1 MNAMPDIPRLYTALA
16 EWCACLIYL
25 FPLRTRMRGWRFG
38 LSVVGAL
45 AVQGIF
51 LNFTGGLPLPFWLPC
66 MAAAVGLMFLLLW
79 LCGGAAPIDAGYLC
93 VQAFVLAELAASLEW
108 QIHCFLWPDGMWSIP
123 GFFLLAVVYGGVF
136 FLMRWLVQRRLLLDR
151 KLGITGRELGSAC
164 IIGIAVFG
172 VSNLSF
178 VSAHTPFSGMYGAAV
193 LNIRTLV
200 DLGGVAILFA
210 HLLQCGELRVRQ
222 ELEAVQNVL
231 QNQYIQY
238 QQSKE
243 SIELI
248 NRKYH
253 DLKHQIA
260 VLRAEPD
267 AARRCVFLDAMEA
280 DIRQY
285 EAQNKTGNSVL
296 DTVLTS
302 KNLYCVRNQI
312 TLTCVADGKLLD
324 FMDVMDLC
332 TMVGN
337 ALDNAI
343 ECEEKNSDPE
353 KRLIHMT
360 ISAQKSFVLIRLENY
375 CVDSLAFEDG
385 LPASTK
391 GDPRYHGYGLKS
403 IRYVARKYGGTVTA
417 QVNNGWFELK
427 ILLPLPCREISVQKD

>member
-1 MNAMPDIPRLYTALA
+1 MNPMPDIPRLYTALA
-16 EWCACLIYL
+16 EWCACLIYVL
-25 FPLRTRMRGWRFG
+25 PLRGRLRGWRFW
-38 LSVVGAL
+38 LAAAGAL
-45 AVQGIF
+45 AVQGAF
-51 LNFTGGLPLPFWLPC
+51 LGLTGGLPLPFWIPC
-66 MAAAVGLMFLLLW
+66 MAAAVGLMFLFLW
-79 LCGGAAPIDAGYLC
+79 LCGGAAPLDAGYLC

-108 QIHCFLWPDGMWSIP
+108 QLHCFLWPDGAQRAP
-123 GFFLLAVVYGGVF
+123 GFLVLAGVYGGVF
-136 FLMRWLVQRRLLLDR
+136 LLMGWLVRRHLTPEQR
-151 KLGITGRELGSAC
+151 LGITGRELGSAF
-164 IIGIAVFG
+164 IIGVAVFA

-178 VSAHTPFSGMYGAAV
+178 VSARTPFSGPYGAAV

-210 HLLQCGELRVRQ
+210 HLLQCGELRIRR

-238 QQSKE
+238 QQSRE

-267 AARRCVFLDAMEA
+267 AARRGAFLDAMEA
-280 DIRQY
+280 DIKQY
-285 EAQNKTGNSVL
+285 EAQNKAGNSVL

-302 KNLYCVRNQI
+302 KSLYCACNQI
-312 TLTCVADGKLLD
+312 TLTCVADGRLLD

-332 TMVGN
+332 TLVGN

-343 ECEEKNSDPE
+343 EYEEKIADPE

-360 ISAQKSFVLIRLENY
+360 ISAQKGFVLLRLENY
-375 CVDSLAFEDG
+375 CEDQLAFEDG

-391 GDPRYHGYGLKS
+391 GDPRFHGYGLKS
-403 IRYVARKYGGTVTA
+403 IRYVARKYGGTATV
-417 QVNNGWFELK
+417 QVGGGWFELRV
-427 ILLPLPCREISVQKD
+427 LFPQAGGGT

>member
-1 MNAMPDIPRLYTALA
+1 MNTLPDIPRIYTALA

-25 FPLRTRMRGWRFG
+25 LPMRGRVRKIPFVLTAAAG
-38 LSVVGAL
+38 L
-45 AVQGIF
+45 GIQVAF
-51 LNFTGGLPLPFWLPC
+51 LTLTGELPLPFWIPC
-66 MAAAVGLMFLLLW
+66 MAAAAGLMFVFLW
-79 LCGGAAPIDAGYLC
+79 LLSHAAVPDTAYCC

-108 QIHCFLWPDGMWSIP
+108 QLHCFFWPDGALRP
-123 GFFLLAVVYGGVF
+123 TGLLVLVVVYGAVF
-136 FLMRWLVQRRLLLDR
+136 LLMGWLVSRHLPDEGR
-151 KLGITGRELGSAC
+151 LGITWREVSSAF
-164 IIGIAVFG
+164 IIAFAVFA

-178 VSAHTPFSGMYGAAV
+178 VTGNTPFSGRYSTEV

-210 HLLQCGELRVRQ
+210 HLLQCGDLRVRR

-231 QNQYIQY
+231 QNQYLQY
-238 QQSKE
+238 QQSRE

-267 AARRCVFLDAMEA
+267 AARRGAYLDKMEA
-280 DIRQY
+280 DIKQY

-302 KNLYCVRNQI
+302 KSLYCAGADI
-312 TLTCVADGKLLD
+312 TFTCVADGGLLN

-332 TMVGN
+332 TIIGN

-343 ECEEKNSDPE
+343 EYEEKVADRE

-360 ISAQKSFVLIRLENY
+360 LSAQKSF
-375 CVDSLAFEDG
+375 
-385 LPASTK
+385 
-391 GDPRYHGYGLKS
+391 
-403 IRYVARKYGGTVTA
+403 
-417 QVNNGWFELK
+417 
-427 ILLPLPCREISVQKD
+427 ILLRVEN

>member
-1 MNAMPDIPRLYTALA
+1 MNPMPDIPRLYTALA
-16 EWCACLIYL
+16 EWCACLIYVL
-25 FPLRTRMRGWRFG
+25 PLRGRLRGWRFG
-38 LSVVGAL
+38 LAAAGTL
-45 AVQGIF
+45 AVQGAF
-51 LNFTGGLPLPFWLPC
+51 LGLTGGLPLPFWIPC
-66 MAAAVGLMFLLLW
+66 MAAAVGLMFLFLW
-79 LCGGAAPIDAGYLC
+79 LCGGGTALDAGYLC

-108 QIHCFLWPDGMWSIP
+108 QLHCFLWPDGAQSVP
-123 GFFLLAVVYGGVF
+123 GFLVLAGIYGGVF
-136 FLMRWLVQRRLLLDR
+136 LLMGWLVRRHLTPEQRF
-151 KLGITGRELGSAC
+151 GV
-164 IIGIAVFG
+164 AVFA

-178 VSAHTPFSGMYGAAV
+178 VSAHTPFSGPYGAVV

-210 HLLQCGELRVRQ
+210 HLLQCGELRIRR

-238 QQSKE
+238 QQSRE

-267 AARRCVFLDAMEA
+267 AARRGAFLDAMEA

-302 KNLYCVRNQI
+302 KSLYCARNQI

-332 TMVGN
+332 TLVGN

-343 ECEEKNSDPE
+343 EYEEKIADPE

-360 ISAQKSFVLIRLENY
+360 ISAQKGFVLLRLENY
-375 CVDSLAFEDG
+375 CEDQLAFEDG

-391 GDPRYHGYGLKS
+391 GDPRFHGYGLKS
-403 IRYVARKYGGTVTA
+403 IRYVARKYGGSATA
-417 QVNNGWFELK
+417 RVERSWFELK
-427 ILLPLPCREISVQKD
+427 VLLPMGGPAG

>member
-1 MNAMPDIPRLYTALA
+1 MNPMPDIPRLYTALA
-16 EWCACLIYL
+16 EWCACLIYVL
-25 FPLRTRMRGWRFG
+25 PLRGRLRGWRFG
-38 LSVVGAL
+38 LAAAGTL
-45 AVQGIF
+45 AVQGAF
-51 LNFTGGLPLPFWLPC
+51 LGLTGGLPLPFWIPC
-66 MAAAVGLMFLLLW
+66 MAAAVGLMFLFLW
-79 LCGGAAPIDAGYLC
+79 LCGGGTALDAGYLC

-108 QIHCFLWPDGMWSIP
+108 QLHCFLWPDGAQSVP
-123 GFFLLAVVYGGVF
+123 GFLVLAGIYGGVF
-136 FLMRWLVQRRLLLDR
+136 LLMGWLVRRHLTPEQR
-151 KLGITGRELGSAC
+151 LGGV
-164 IIGIAVFG
+164 AVFA

-178 VSAHTPFSGMYGAAV
+178 VSAHTPFSGPYGAVV

-210 HLLQCGELRVRQ
+210 HLLQCGELRIRR

-238 QQSKE
+238 QQSRE

-267 AARRCVFLDAMEA
+267 AARRGAFLDAMEA

-302 KNLYCVRNQI
+302 KSLYCARNQI

-332 TMVGN
+332 TLVGN

-343 ECEEKNSDPE
+343 EYEEKIADPE

-360 ISAQKSFVLIRLENY
+360 ISAQKGFVLLRLENY
-375 CVDSLAFEDG
+375 CEDQLAFEDG

-391 GDPRYHGYGLKS
+391 GDPRFHGYGLKS
-403 IRYVARKYGGTVTA
+403 IRYVARKYGGSATA
-417 QVNNGWFELK
+417 RVERSWFELK
-427 ILLPLPCREISVQKD
+427 VLLPMGGPAG

>member
-1 MNAMPDIPRLYTALA
+1 MNPMPDIPRLYTALA
-16 EWCACLIYL
+16 EWCACLIYVL
-25 FPLRTRMRGWRFG
+25 PLRGRLRGWRFG
-38 LSVVGAL
+38 LAAAGTL
-45 AVQGIF
+45 AVQGAF
-51 LNFTGGLPLPFWLPC
+51 LGLTGGLPLPFWIPC
-66 MAAAVGLMFLLLW
+66 MAAAVGLMFLFLW
-79 LCGGAAPIDAGYLC
+79 LCGGGAPLDGGYLC

-108 QIHCFLWPDGMWSIP
+108 QLHCFLWPDGAQSVP
-123 GFFLLAVVYGGVF
+123 GFLVLAGIYGGVF
-136 FLMRWLVQRRLLLDR
+136 LLMGWLVRRHLTPEQR
-151 KLGITGRELGSAC
+151 LGITGRELGSAF
-164 IIGIAVFG
+164 IIGVAVFA

-178 VSAHTPFSGMYGAAV
+178 VSAHTPFSGPYGAVV

-210 HLLQCGELRVRQ
+210 HLLQCGELRIRR

-238 QQSKE
+238 QQSRE

-267 AARRCVFLDAMEA
+267 AARRGAFLDAMEA
-280 DIRQY
+280 DIKQY

-302 KNLYCVRNQI
+302 KSLYCARNQI

-332 TMVGN
+332 TLVGN

-343 ECEEKNSDPE
+343 EYEEKIADPE

-360 ISAQKSFVLIRLENY
+360 ISAQKGFVLLRLENY
-375 CVDSLAFEDG
+375 CEDQLAFEDG

-391 GDPRYHGYGLKS
+391 GDPRFHGYGLKS
-403 IRYVARKYGGTVTA
+403 IRYVARKYGGSATA
-417 QVNNGWFELK
+417 RVDQSWFELK
-427 ILLPLPCREISVQKD
+427 VLLPMGGPAG

>member
-1 MNAMPDIPRLYTALA
+1 MNPMPDIPRLYTALA
-16 EWCACLIYL
+16 EWCACLIYVL
-25 FPLRTRMRGWRFG
+25 PLRGRLRGWRFW
-38 LSVVGAL
+38 LAAAGAL
-45 AVQGIF
+45 AVQGAF
-51 LNFTGGLPLPFWLPC
+51 LGLTGGLPLPFWIPC
-66 MAAAVGLMFLLLW
+66 MAAAVGLMFLFLW
-79 LCGGAAPIDAGYLC
+79 LCGGAAPLDAGYLC

-108 QIHCFLWPDGMWSIP
+108 QLHCFLWPDGAQRAP
-123 GFFLLAVVYGGVF
+123 GFLVLAGVYGGVF
-136 FLMRWLVQRRLLLDR
+136 LLMGWLVRRHLTPEQR
-151 KLGITGRELGSAC
+151 LGITGRELGSAF
-164 IIGIAVFG
+164 IIGVAVFA

-178 VSAHTPFSGMYGAAV
+178 VSARTPFSGPYGAAV

-210 HLLQCGELRVRQ
+210 HLLQCGELRIRW

-238 QQSKE
+238 QQSRE

-267 AARRCVFLDAMEA
+267 AARRGAFLDAMEA

-302 KNLYCVRNQI
+302 KGLYCARNQI
-312 TLTCVADGKLLD
+312 TLTCVADGRLLD
-324 FMDVMDLC
+324 FMGVMDLC
-332 TMVGN
+332 TLVGN

-343 ECEEKNSDPE
+343 EYEEKIADIRTWRS
-353 KRLIHMT
+353 
-360 ISAQKSFVLIRLENY
+360 SARRRTPS
-375 CVDSLAFEDG
+375 S
-385 LPASTK
+385 
-391 GDPRYHGYGLKS
+391 
-403 IRYVARKYGGTVTA
+403 
-417 QVNNGWFELK
+417 
-427 ILLPLPCREISVQKD
+427 PLYTM

>member
-1 MNAMPDIPRLYTALA
+1 MNLPDIPRLYTALA

-25 FPLRTRMRGWRFG
+25 LPLRGRLRGWRF
-38 LSVVGAL
+38 VL
-45 AVQGIF
+45 AAAGTLVAQTAF
-51 LNFTGGLPLPFWLPC
+51 LTLTGGLSLPFWIPC
-66 MAAAVGLMFLLLW
+66 MAAAVGLMFLFLW
-79 LCGGAAPIDAGYLC
+79 LCGGAAALDAGYLC

-108 QIHCFLWPDGMWSIP
+108 QLHCFFWPDGAWSGP
-123 GFFLLAVVYGGVF
+123 GFLVLAGVYGAVFLLMG
-136 FLMRWLVQRRLLLDR
+136 WLVWRHLGPDRRL
-151 KLGITGRELGSAC
+151 GVTARELGSAF
-164 IIGIAVFG
+164 IIGVAAFA

-178 VSAHTPFSGMYGAAV
+178 VSAHTPFSGQYGAEV
-193 LNIRTLV
+193 LNIRTMV

-210 HLLQCGELRVRQ
+210 HLLQCGDLRIRQ
-222 ELEAVQNVL
+222 ELEAMQSVL

-243 SIELI
+243 SIDLL

-267 AARRCVFLDAMEA
+267 AARRSAYLDEMEA
-280 DIRQY
+280 DIKQY
-285 EAQNKTGNSVL
+285 EAQNKTGNPVL

-302 KNLYCVRNQI
+302 KSLYCARNHI
-312 TLTCVADGKLLD
+312 TLTCVADGQLLD

-332 TMVGN
+332 TVVGN

-343 ECEEKNSDPE
+343 ECEEKIPEPE

-360 ISAQKSFVLIRLENY
+360 LSSQKGFALLRVENY
-375 CVDSLAFEDG
+375 CEEELAFEDG
-385 LPASTK
+385 LPTTTK

-403 IRYVARKYGGTVTA
+403 IRYVARKYGGTVT
-417 QVNNGWFELK
+417 VRVEKGWFELNC
-427 ILLPLPCREISVQKD
+427 LFSRE